1 MKFWDFFK
9 AWLTLYFVIA
19 SGIFFVRA
27 VYTMIFYPEYVLTN
41 QAVLHTFVLAL
52 VASLPSFILFSNNED
67 SIFNA
72 KARLITHFV
81 VLEGV
86 MLLLGGWLEWYE
98 TFAQAL
104 GIALMVLV
112 VYAITMG
119 ISWLNMIKT
128 ADDINKVIEKRNND
142 ADKIDQKGNRE

>member
-52 VASLPSFILFSNNED
+52 VASLPSFILFQ
-67 SIFNA
+67 
-72 KARLITHFV
+72 ITK
-81 VLEGV
+81 
-86 MLLLGGWLEWYE
+86 
-98 TFAQAL
+98 T
-104 GIALMVLV
+104 
-112 VYAITMG
+112 VYSTQRQG
-119 ISWLNMIKT
+119 
-128 ADDINKVIEKRNND
+128 
-142 ADKIDQKGNRE
+142 